1 MVLLMKEL
9 LIFSLYYTS
18 VLFIYGIVG
27 VVLFSDV
34 PQFEDLA
41 SAMFTLFRSTI
52 KDYDIYVMHGCAAG
66 DVIGYIYFNS
76 YLILN
81 VTLLVNLIVG

>member
-1 MVLLMKEL
+1 
-9 LIFSLYYTS
+9 